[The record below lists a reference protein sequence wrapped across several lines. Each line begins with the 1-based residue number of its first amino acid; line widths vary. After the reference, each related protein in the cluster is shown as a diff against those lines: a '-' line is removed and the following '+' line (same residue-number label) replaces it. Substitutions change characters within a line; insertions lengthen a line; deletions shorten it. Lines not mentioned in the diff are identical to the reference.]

1 MKNLLDTEIKKTME
15 DIAAMMRSDIMRQV
29 PQPGNNPRNPY
40 ATGRLKRAVR
50 VFTNKNRQGDIDII
64 ISYPKYGGY
73 TNYGTRDN
81 SNLQDQIRKPYFTR
95 DPFVGYRKGTD
106 GINPQNWLSL
116 SQERRKYETFINEEI
131 GEDVRVFVEK
141 YVNQLGIRTR

>member
-1 MKNLLDTEIKKTME
+1 MKNLLDAEIKKTME

-40 ATGRLKRAVR
+40 ATGRLKRNVR
-50 VFTNKNRQGDIDII
+50 VFLNKNRQGDIDII

-73 TNYGTRDN
+73 TNYGTRGN
-81 SNLQDQIRKPYFTR
+81 SNLQDQVGKPYFVR
-95 DPFVGYRKGTD
+95 DPFVGYREGKKG
-106 GINPQNWLSL
+106 IRPQNWLSL
-116 SQERRKYETFINEEI
+116 SQERQKYETFINEEI